1 MSTLPKSGAVIFAKD
16 LPRVASFYAGVAGF
30 SIISSERELIV
41 LESPHQQLVLH
52 ALPARIARTIEISA
66 PPKRRADRAV
76 KLVFAVASLAE
87 VRVHAPALG
96 GELNPQ
102 DKEFEA
108 RGFRACDGHDPEG
121 NVIQFR
127 EPGL

>member
-16 LPRVASFYAGVAGF
+16 LPRLASFYAGVAGL
-30 SIISSERELIV
+30 SVVLSARELIV

-52 ALPARIARTIEISA
+52 ALPARIAQSLQISA
-66 PPKRRADRAV
+66 PPKRRTDTAV

-87 VRVHAPALG
+87 ARAHAAALG
-96 GELNPQ
+96 GELNPK

-127 EPGL
+127 ESAL